1 MLSGYKKNFTKGT
14 LKYWDSWPREV
25 VEYTSLEI
33 FMSWL
38 DKALDNL
45 IQGPEG
51 WTRWSVEVP
60 SNLDFFIILWLILE
74 LTSA

>member
-51 WTRWSVEVP
+51 
-60 SNLDFFIILWLILE
+60 
-74 LTSA
+74 